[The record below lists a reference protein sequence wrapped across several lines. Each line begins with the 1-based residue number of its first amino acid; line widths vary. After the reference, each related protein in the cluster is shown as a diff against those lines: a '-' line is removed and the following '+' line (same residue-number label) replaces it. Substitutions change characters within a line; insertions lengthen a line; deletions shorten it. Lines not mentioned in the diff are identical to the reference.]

1 MQKTHDNPSKNMEEN
16 FMLWVS
22 ESVSDR
28 HTLIKEKQSFQNRIT
43 FEELILKKYKIKHEL
58 LI

>member
-1 MQKTHDNPSKNMEEN
+1 MEQNSKKTKLSV
-16 FMLWVS
+16 VS

-28 HTLIKEKQSFQNRIT
+28 RTLIKEKQSFQNRIT

-58 LI
+58 KI